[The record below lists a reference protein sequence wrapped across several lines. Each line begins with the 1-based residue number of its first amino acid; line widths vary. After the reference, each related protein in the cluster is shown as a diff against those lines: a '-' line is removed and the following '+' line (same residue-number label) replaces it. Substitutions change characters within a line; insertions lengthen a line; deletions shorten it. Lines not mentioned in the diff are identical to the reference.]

1 LLAALATVRAGEGG
15 CVGVTAAFAHLIFNL
30 LGIAIF
36 YPLRAI
42 PMAGARRLA
51 DLASE
56 SKRWAVLFVAGVF
69 FGLPL
74 LVILLTR

>member
-1 LLAALATVRAGEGG
+1 MGS
-15 CVGVTAAFAHLIFNL
+15 VGVTTAFAHLIFNL
-30 LGIAIF
+30 MGIAIF

-42 PMAGARRLA
+42 PIFLADRLA

-56 SKRWAVLFVAGVF
+56 SKRWAVIFVLGVF

-74 LVILLTR
+74 LMILLI